1 MMMIINDALF
11 NQAFSYA
18 PIGMAI
24 VSIDGQWL
32 KVNKALLTITGY
44 TEVEMLSTSF
54 QELTFPEDL
63 ETDLIHIGEVL
74 AGIKDSYEME
84 KRYIHKDG
92 SLVWLQLSTSIVRE
106 GEKSLY
112 FIAQIQDITHR
123 KQLEQKLIDSE
134 ESFRE
139 LLTFSPAPILV
150 HNGETVMY
158 ANEAAADLLGT
169 TVEKMIESTLAE
181 YINPTNLEKAISII
195 QDIFATNRPY
205 LDFDLEIQTKDG
217 EPKDA
222 ILSAVPIV
230 YKGKKAIQVSY
241 RDITER
247 KKMEQS
253 LKESEEKL
261 RTLIENASDAIFI
274 FPLTT
279 DGLPGEY
286 LEVNQR
292 ACHLLG
298 YSKDELL
305 QLTPM
310 DLTPSD
316 RVEKIP
322 FLIQKI
328 QQQGNITFEGAYI
341 SKNGHSIPFE
351 FSASM
356 LYLSGE
362 KVILS
367 IGRDITE
374 RKKSEELLE
383 QMAYYDSLTQ
393 LPNRRLFEERL
404 YDAVTEASINET
416 LIAVMFLDLDGFKQ
430 INDTYGHDIGDVML
444 KEVAE
449 RLSSCVR
456 KGDTIARLAG
466 DEFTVMLCHTT
477 EEEAVSVAQRLLDIL
492 VAPVSI
498 EEHLVSVTPSI
509 GIAFYPKDGMD
520 AKTLLKHADIAMYKA
535 KDEGKN
541 TYQLYK

>member
-1 MMMIINDALF
+1 MKINDALF

-24 VSIDGQWL
+24 VSIEGQWL
-32 KVNKALLTITGY
+32 KVNKALLKITGY
-44 TEVEMLSTSF
+44 SEEEMLSTSF
-54 QELTFPEDL
+54 QELTYPQDL
-63 ETDLIHIGEVL
+63 ERDLLHTSEVL
-74 AGIKDSYEME
+74 AGKKDSYEME

-92 SLVWLQLSTSIVRE
+92 SIVWVQLSSSIVRD
-106 GEKSLY
+106 GANSLY
-112 FIAQIQDITHR
+112 FIAQIQDITKR
-123 KQLEQKLIDSE
+123 KQLEQNLIDSE
-134 ESFRE
+134 KSFRE
-139 LLTFSPAPILV
+139 LLTYSPAPILV

-158 ANEAAADLLGT
+158 ANEAAANLIET
-169 TVEKMIESTLAE
+169 SVEKMTGTSLAA

-195 QDIFATNRPY
+195 QDIFSTGRPH
-205 LDFDLEIQTKDG
+205 LDFDLKIQTKDG

-222 ILSAVPIV
+222 VLSAVPIM
-230 YKGKKAIQVSY
+230 YKGQKAIQVSY

-274 FPLTT
+274 FPLSSA
-279 DGLPGEY
+279 GLPAQY
-286 LEVNQR
+286 IEVNQR

-305 QLTPM
+305 TLSPMELTPVNRL
-310 DLTPSD
+310 DK
-316 RVEKIP
+316 VP

-328 QQQGNITFEGAYI
+328 QQQGNITFEGVYI
-341 SKNGHSIPFE
+341 AKNGHQLPFE

-356 LYLSGE
+356 LYLNGE

-374 RKKSEELLE
+374 RKKSEQLLE

-404 YDAVTEASINET
+404 YDAVAEASINET

-430 INDTYGHDIGDVML
+430 INDSYGHDIGDVML
-444 KEVAE
+444 KEVAD

-466 DEFTVMLCHTT
+466 DEFTVMLSNTT
-477 EEEAVSVAQRLLDIL
+477 KEEAVSVAQRLLDVL

-498 EEHLVSVTPSI
+498 EEQHVSVTPSI
-509 GIAFYPKDGMD
+509 GIAFYPKDGRD
-520 AKTLLKHADIAMYKA
+520 AKSLLKRADIAMYKA
-535 KDEGKN
+535 KHEGKN
-541 TYQLYK
+541 MYQIYK